1 MEIFRKSGVA
11 GTFTVPLIDTSKRP
25 SYKLNPTIVAGDVKV
40 IRHTGGAWDV
50 SDIVVTPGVIPGS
63 TSNVLVELTDVE
75 LTPDDLQYPIIVQ
88 FIDQTA
94 IKEWDDQT
102 VIIWTQEI
110 ASDLSKINGDPVTDN
125 SATLKLKQLDIS
137 NENGDAVSIYSKN
150 KDAIRAESVHGSGL
164 TLSSHVWYGSEI
176 LTSPDGVVWADSNIS
191 VKPRFTSIAY
201 NGTSLYVGVCLTGE
215 IFNSSDGIEWVNQN
229 LLNTRRLNHVI
240 WDGTKFVA
248 VGEYGWI
255 FLSSDGVVWT
265 QTSSGGYDD
274 IFSIV
279 FNGSLYLLL
288 VENNVIYSN
297 TDFTPSTWAPHYLDN
312 PPQGTYNVFSAAWSG
327 AQFVAVSGSGGIFT
341 SVDGLTWVT
350 IDPPGAPFTSIV
362 WDGVNAQFVAVGY
375 SSSIFT
381 SPDGSVWTQR
391 TSGLTNYEN
400 LWSITWN
407 GSLYTVVGELGT
419 ILTSDDGI
427 DWIIQSSGTDFYF
440 VYVIWDGV
448 NFIAVGSIAMPNA
461 FITKPALNVSSENIS
476 MSPAVYIKGE
486 LFGLKIDSFSVG
498 VDISSYY
505 GINVSALGVAM
516 SLNGISN
523 ALSLVSSDTTVNI
536 LGVNKGV
543 EIISQAGPGM
553 RVAGGGGAPALKLE
567 GDPSTGGIGLVINGY
582 LSDPAVLINAG
593 ENAPGILI
601 NGGTV
606 SGNGIDVVSPN
617 GHGVNINPGATYNG
631 IHLLG
636 GQEGIHAEGTNHG
649 IKATSAGAPLS
660 GAGFLAE
667 GGGGPGIE
675 AVGDDGHPGIYGR
688 CIGAGQGAKF
698 VGNGGVEG
706 VLIQGAS
713 EADGLKVSSGAT
725 SGFGIRIVSP
735 GGHGIS
741 VTSHASYNAVDL
753 IGGLVGLYAKGTN
766 HGAHFTSVDAP
777 LSGAG
782 LLVEGGGGP
791 GLEAIGDE
799 NFPGIHAHSVGG
811 TGHGILAEGINGGC
825 GLKLISGDDGFG
837 AHIHAVNSIAVQID
851 SDLSG
856 GLNIQGPAFGAT
868 IMAIDPYTAALHLVG
883 GVRVLGGPELPAV
896 DIQGAGT
903 NSAVKITS
911 GGDGIEVIGA
921 EASYDINA
929 KELKGLL
936 RLDSP
941 IDSVPTS
948 DVLELVLAMVN
959 GRFVKDPEAGTITF
973 YKRDNNAVL
982 FTVEVS
988 ETERARL

>member
-50 SDIVVTPGVIPGS
+50 SDIDVTPGVIPGS

-110 ASDLSKINGDPVTDN
+110 ASDLAKIDGDPVTDN
-125 SATLKLKQLDIS
+125 SATLTLKT
-137 NENGDAVSIYSKN
+137 
-150 KDAIRAESVHGSGL
+150 L
-164 TLSSHVWYGSEI
+164 T
-176 LTSPDGVVWADSNIS
+176 
-191 VKPRFTSIAY
+191 
-201 NGTSLYVGVCLTGE
+201 
-215 IFNSSDGIEWVNQN
+215 
-229 LLNTRRLNHVI
+229 
-240 WDGTKFVA
+240 
-248 VGEYGWI
+248 
-255 FLSSDGVVWT
+255 
-265 QTSSGGYDD
+265 
-274 IFSIV
+274 
-279 FNGSLYLLL
+279 
-288 VENNVIYSN
+288 
-297 TDFTPSTWAPHYLDN
+297 
-312 PPQGTYNVFSAAWSG
+312 
-327 AQFVAVSGSGGIFT
+327 
-341 SVDGLTWVT
+341 
-350 IDPPGAPFTSIV
+350 
-362 WDGVNAQFVAVGY
+362 
-375 SSSIFT
+375 
-381 SPDGSVWTQR
+381 
-391 TSGLTNYEN
+391 
-400 LWSITWN
+400 
-407 GSLYTVVGELGT
+407 
-419 ILTSDDGI
+419 
-427 DWIIQSSGTDFYF
+427 
-440 VYVIWDGV
+440 
-448 NFIAVGSIAMPNA
+448 
-461 FITKPALNVSSENIS
+461 
-476 MSPAVYIKGE
+476 
-486 LFGLKIDSFSVG
+486 
-498 VDISSYY
+498 
-505 GINVSALGVAM
+505 
-516 SLNGISN
+516 
-523 ALSLVSSDTTVNI
+523 
-536 LGVNKGV
+536 
-543 EIISQAGPGM
+543 
-553 RVAGGGGAPALKLE
+553 
-567 GDPSTGGIGLVINGY
+567 VIN
-582 LSDPAVLINAG
+582 PAGHAIDLTPG
-593 ENAPGILI
+593 ENY
-601 NGGTV
+601 
-606 SGNGIDVVSPN
+606 
-617 GHGVNINPGATYNG
+617 HG
-631 IHLLG
+631 IHIFG

-649 IKATSAGAPLS
+649 VRATSASAPLS

-688 CIGAGQGAKF
+688 CVGAGQGAKF

-706 VLIQGAS
+706 VLIQGAA
-713 EADGLKVSSGAT
+713 EADGLKVSAGAT
-725 SGFGIRIVSP
+725 SGFGIRVISP

-799 NFPGIHAHSVGG
+799 NFPRIHAHSVGG
-811 TGHGILAEGINGGC
+811 TGHGILSEGINDGC
-825 GLKLISGDDGFG
+825 GLKVIGGVDGSGLHVMATNMFG
-837 AHIHAVNSIAVQID
+837 IHVESEQ
-851 SDLSG
+851 G
-856 GLNIQGPAFGAT
+856 GGVNIQGNAFGAT
-868 IMAIDPYTAALHLVG
+868 IMGMSPYTAALFLVG
-883 GVRVLGGPELPAV
+883 GVRVLGSPELPAV

-911 GGDGIEVIGA
+911 GGDGIEIIGA